1 MRRRRVLVF
10 SIPNE
15 GHLNI
20 LKRLIRRHR
29 AEDSFRLVLVDRQ
42 TTAPR
47 LGDLAGSTVAV
58 PGCREFR
65 NTPADRVF
73 DRAYR
78 LFGECLAVARAYR
91 PDLVLYDFC
100 AIEGALVARRLGV
113 PAWCSV
119 PGLVGPMTD
128 AGYLRRCLTAPAN
141 TAALDALDRRY
152 GVTLD
157 PATVELVSNCL
168 HLPAEQNILWSY
180 RTVTPTDFRDNRAAV
195 GYRFA
200 GYLSDGW
207 PSRDRPDHQDG
218 HGAGRES
225 RGAGPA
231 RPVVYLS
238 FGTEV
243 LDNLWYAE
251 PELVG
256 ALRRCVAGLARHWS
270 SADLTVVFPTRGR
283 RILDRYPANWV
294 IRHAVDQQ
302 RVLSRADVF
311 VTHGGSNSFH
321 EAIIARV
328 PMVVVPFF
336 GDQPLV
342 ARQAARLGIGISLDA
357 GARTGRDAAYR
368 LLDVGCA
375 DRIAA
380 AVRRIRDDRRY
391 RESLA
396 GLDLT
401 AVAALAPTDD
411 DRPVT
416 RRVGPVVA
424 TPPRSGTASTP
435 R

>member
-1 MRRRRVLVF
+1 MPRRRVLVF

-78 LFGECLAVARAYR
+78 LFGECLAVAHAYR
-91 PDLVLYDFC
+91 PDLVLYDFA

-128 AGYLRRCLTAPAN
+128 AGYLRRCLTASAN

-157 PATVELVSNCL
+157 PAAVELVSNCL

-180 RTVTPTDFRDNRAAV
+180 RTVTPPDFRDNRAAV

-207 PSRDRPDHQDG
+207 PSRNRPDSQDG
-218 HGAGRES
+218 RS
-225 RGAGPA
+225 RKA
-231 RPVVYLS
+231 RPVIYLS

-251 PELVG
+251 PALVG

-270 SADLTVVFPTRGR
+270 SDDLTVVFPTRGR

-342 ARQAARLGIGISLDA
+342 ARQAALLGIGINLDA

-380 AVRRIRDDRRY
+380 AVWRVLDDRRY
-391 RESLA
+391 RASLA

-401 AVAALAPTDD
+401 AVAALPPPAD

-424 TPPRSGTASTP
+424 KPLRSGTASTP

>member
-1 MRRRRVLVF
+1 M
-10 SIPNE
+10 
-15 GHLNI
+15 
-20 LKRLIRRHR
+20 
-29 AEDSFRLVLVDRQ
+29 
-42 TTAPR
+42 
-47 LGDLAGSTVAV
+47 
-58 PGCREFR
+58 
-65 NTPADRVF
+65 
-73 DRAYR
+73 
-78 LFGECLAVARAYR
+78 
-91 PDLVLYDFC
+91 
-100 AIEGALVARRLGV
+100 
-113 PAWCSV
+113 
-119 PGLVGPMTD
+119 
-128 AGYLRRCLTAPAN
+128 
-141 TAALDALDRRY
+141 
-152 GVTLD
+152 
-157 PATVELVSNCL
+157 
-168 HLPAEQNILWSY
+168 
-180 RTVTPTDFRDNRAAV
+180 
-195 GYRFA
+195 
-200 GYLSDGW
+200 
-207 PSRDRPDHQDG
+207 
-218 HGAGRES
+218 
-225 RGAGPA
+225 
-231 RPVVYLS
+231 
-238 FGTEV
+238 

-321 EAIIARV
+321 EAILAGV

-342 ARQAARLGIGISLDA
+342 ARQAARLGIGINLDA

-368 LLDVGCA
+368 LLDIGCA

-380 AVRRIRDDRRY
+380 AVRRIRDDQRY

-396 GLDLT
+396 GLDLR
-401 AVAALAPTDD
+401 AVAALPPTDD

-424 TPPRSGTASTP
+424 TPPRSGSASTP